1 MDTPQHR
8 LDRTDHRALL
18 RGAGGADSVA
28 PLLAGERSWRLLLLR
43 ALADATARLP
53 REPYP
58 NLGHGW
64 ELLWRAWRAAPDEV
78 EPLLL
83 YPAVGTWAAHALR
96 RVRGSVAS
104 EAPLWA
110 DTAHLHA
117 VAASAAVLAGLDFSC
132 RITVL
137 DGWAVLPGIGGAR
150 VADSVVR
157 VAGEGGVVHV
167 GPVRVGG
174 EGWHGLRELRADGC
188 AVTLDDLDPYRGL
201 RGRGVPEPVASAD
214 RWAELFTEAW
224 HILAADDPEAAR
236 AMAAGLRTVVPRP
249 RSEPYRPHSAS
260 SGDAFGAVV
269 ASEPDDPEQLA
280 CTLVHEFQH
289 HKLSAF
295 MHLFTLYDDGGTERF
310 YAPWRDDPR
319 PLGGLLQGVYAFT
332 GVTAFWRRR
341 PGLVA
346 GFEYALWREQTLTA
360 LDGVRGAGRLTPL
373 GRDLLAALTDRLTA
387 WWDEPVEPRA
397 AEAAALAA
405 ADHRATWRAHHV
417 RPPADAVAEAARV
430 LAASPGARPGLPP
443 DEGTVVAAPLPRGL
457 DTRAVL
463 LRRLLADDL
472 PESLESVEGA
482 RPEDL
487 ALVTGD
493 HRTARALFTER
504 VLRGPDPDAWSG
516 LGLALRGQGHP
527 AADVLLSRPEVVLA
541 VHALLGGDADPVRVA
556 AAFGS

>member
-8 LDRTDHRALL
+8 LDRTDYRALL

-43 ALADATARLP
+43 ALAEATERLP
-53 REPYP
+53 CEPYP
-58 NLGHGW
+58 TLGHGW
-64 ELLWRAWRAAPDEV
+64 ELLWRAWRTAPDEV
-78 EPLLL
+78 ESLLL

-96 RVRGSVAS
+96 RVRGSVTS

-110 DTAHLHA
+110 DTSHLHA
-117 VAASAAVLAGLDFSC
+117 VAASAAVLAGLDFEN
-132 RITVL
+132 RITAL

-157 VAGEGGVVHV
+157 VVAEAGVVRV

-188 AVTLDDLDPYRGL
+188 VVTLDDLDPYRGL
-201 RGRGVPEPVASAD
+201 RGRLAPGPLDSAG
-214 RWAELFTEAW
+214 RWADLFTEAW
-224 HILAADDPEAAR
+224 RILAADDPDSAR
-236 AMAAGLRTVVPRP
+236 AMATGLRTVVPRP

-332 GVTAFWRRR
+332 GVTAFWARR

-346 GFEYALWREQTLTA
+346 GFEYALWRAQTLTA
-360 LDGVRGAGRLTPL
+360 LDGVRDARRLTPV
-373 GRDLLAALTDRLTA
+373 GRDLLRELTGRLTA
-387 WWDEPVEPRA
+387 GRDEPVDPRA
-397 AEAAALAA
+397 ADAAALAA
-405 ADHRATWRAHHV
+405 ADHRASWRAHHV
-417 RPPADAVAEAARV
+417 RPSAAAVAEAARACSTAPGTRLV
-430 LAASPGARPGLPP
+430 LPSDA
-443 DEGTVVAAPLPRGL
+443 GTVVPSPLPRGL

-463 LRRLLADDL
+463 LRRLLADDV
-472 PESLESVEGA
+472 PEALDSVEGA
-482 RPEDL
+482 LPEDL

-493 HRTARALFTER
+493 HRAARARFTER
-504 VLRGPDPDAWSG
+504 VLRGPDPDAWAG

-527 AADVLLSRPEVVLA
+527 AAGVLLSRPEFVSA
-541 VHALLGGDADPVRVA
+541 VHARLGGDGDPVRLA
-556 AAFGS
+556 EAFGG